1 MTHALRYRRAARLEY
16 DEAVA
21 YYESVR
27 PGLGRQFVDSVD
39 RALILIR
46 ESPFQYPAVLSDVRR
61 SYVRRFPYALY
72 YRIRTGSV
80 VMLSVFHARRDPM
93 VWRERA

>member
-27 PGLGRQFVDSVD
+27 PGLGRQSVDSVD

-46 ESPFQYPAVLSDVRR
+46 ENPLSISRSAKRRQTFVRPQVTLRTLLSNSNWQRGRAVRVSC
-61 SYVRRFPYALY
+61 
-72 YRIRTGSV
+72 
-80 VMLSVFHARRDPM
+80 
-93 VWRERA
+93 

>member
-1 MTHALRYRRAARLEY
+1 MTHTLRFRKAARLEY
-16 DEAVA
+16 DEAVT
-21 YYESVR
+21 YYESAR
-27 PGLGRQFVDSVD
+27 SGLGMQFVDSVD
-39 RALILIR
+39 GALLLIR
-46 ESPFQYPAVLSDVRR
+46 ENPFRYPAVLSDVRR

-80 VMLSVFHARRDPM
+80 VVLSVFHARRDPM